1 MSLMIDL
8 NTCVGCGACVADCV
22 AGCLAIEDGHAV
34 LSKPLCISCGHCVAI
49 CPENAVSI
57 PEYRMDLVEELSPED
72 TQLDPD
78 MLQKFLSARR
88 SIRQFKPLDVE
99 RDKLE
104 AILETGRMTP
114 TAANRQ
120 SLRFVVIRDQLPQ
133 FRRMVVESLNANAE
147 AIAGQLASPRYRD
160 KFPRMLQTLEE
171 GGDPLYFGAPA
182 AILVIERGGD
192 IANGAL
198 AASRMELMAAALGLG
213 CCFNGFTAIAAAH
226 DSKILEFLSCGPA
239 DRIAMTFA
247 LGYPNITYRR
257 TAPRKPLRAEWL

>member
-1 MSLMIDL
+1 MALMIDQQA
-8 NTCVGCGACVADCV
+8 CIGCGLCVADCV
-22 AGCLAIEDGHAV
+22 AGCLTLENGHAA
-34 LSKPLCISCGHCVAI
+34 LAKPLCISCGHCVAI

-72 TQLDPD
+72 MQLDPAK
-78 MLQKFLSARR
+78 LQKFLSGRR
-88 SIRQFKPLDVE
+88 SIRHFEE
-99 RDKLE
+99 RAIEQEKLE
-104 AILETGRMTP
+104 AILETGRMSP

-133 FRRMVVESLNANAE
+133 FRRMIVEALNRNADT
-147 AIAGQLASPRYRD
+147 IAGQLASPRYRD
-160 KFPRMLQTLEE
+160 KFPRMLEALEA

-192 IANGAL
+192 IANGAM

-213 CCFNGFTAIAAAH
+213 VCYNGFTAIAAGH
-226 DSKILEFLSCGPA
+226 DPEILNFLNCGPQ

-247 LGYPNITYRR
+247 LGYPNVTYRR
-257 TAPRKPLRAEWL
+257 TAPRKPLRANWL